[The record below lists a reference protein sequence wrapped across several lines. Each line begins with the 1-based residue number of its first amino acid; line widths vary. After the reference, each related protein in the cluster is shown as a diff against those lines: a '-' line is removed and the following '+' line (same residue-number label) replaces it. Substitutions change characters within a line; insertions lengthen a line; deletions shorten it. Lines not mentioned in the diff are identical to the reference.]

1 MNFYIKTY
9 DLQKAIK
16 LLSVTAKMN
25 TNDSTGMILF
35 KASKNNTVTFLSD
48 NHSTALSYVSEDVD
62 VKVPGEVTIE
72 YGKIKSFAL
81 SFQPWD
87 KKQGAKDFCFAL
99 KDGKLNIS
107 VETLHENGEVSK
119 GSLNLRTYDSNSV
132 RLRNPFNKPNFV
144 LNSNIF
150 KTATNK
156 VLYAINPNE
165 TRPFLQGMNINFDK
179 EFIYFVGTNGLTLS
193 EYKVKNISDLK
204 DGDFLLK
211 YDFIMGLRRAL
222 GEDTDIAFEFDKN
235 EAKVAFDNVYFWGK
249 TIIGHDFPSYKT
261 ILESSTNS
269 IVLDKK
275 MLMVG
280 LQSFVG
286 NLNHEDNYRVTFSL
300 KDKKMSFLHDGGT
313 FDYSAKVNFDDE
325 FNIDVNGKFMEQ
337 TINVI
342 DDDKITI
349 SFSDDKGVLLFD
361 SENFKDQK
369 ALITPIRRR

>member
-25 TNDSTGMILF
+25 TNDSTGMVLL
-35 KASKNNTVTFLSD
+35 KAAKDNTVTFLSD

-62 VKVPGEVTIE
+62 VKIPGEIAIE

-81 SFQPWD
+81 SFSAWN
-87 KKQGAKDFCFAL
+87 KKQGAKDFCFML
-99 KDGKLNIS
+99 KNGKLNIS
-107 VETLHENGEVSK
+107 TETLHENGEISK
-119 GSLNLRTYDSNSV
+119 GSLDLRTYDPNSI
-132 RLRNPFNKPNFV
+132 RLRNPFKKSNFT

-156 VLYAINPNE
+156 VLYTINPNE

-193 EYKVKNISDLK
+193 EYKVKNISDLSS
-204 DGDFLLK
+204 GDFLLK

-222 GEDTDIAFEFDKN
+222 GEDTSIAFEFDKN
-235 EAKVAFDNVYFWGK
+235 EAKAAFDNVYFWGK

-261 ILESSTNS
+261 ILESSTHS

-280 LQSFVG
+280 LQSFIG
-286 NLNHEDNYRVTFSL
+286 NLNPEDNYRVTFSL
-300 KDKKMSFLHDGGT
+300 KDKKMTFIHDGGT
-313 FDYSAKVNFDDE
+313 FDSSGKINFKDE
-325 FNIDVNGKFMEQ
+325 FNIDVNGRYMEQ

-342 DDDKITI
+342 DDDKITV

>member
-1 MNFYIKTY
+1 MKFYIKTY

-25 TNDSTGMILF
+25 TNDSTGMVLL
-35 KASKNNTVTFLSD
+35 KANEDNTVTFLSD
-48 NHSTALSYVSEDVD
+48 NHSTALSYVSDNVD
-62 VKVPGEVTIE
+62 VKIPGEIAIE
-72 YGKIKSFAL
+72 YGKIKPFAL
-81 SFQPWD
+81 SFHTWD
-87 KKQGAKDFCFAL
+87 KKQGAKDFCFKL
-99 KDGKLNIS
+99 KGSKLNIS
-107 VETLHENGEVSK
+107 VETLHGNGELSK
-119 GSLNLRTYDSNSV
+119 GSLNLRTYDSHSI
-132 RLRNPFNKPNFV
+132 RLRNPFNKSNFI

-156 VLYAINPNE
+156 VLYAINPAE

-193 EYKVKNISDLK
+193 EYKVKNISDLN

-235 EAKVAFDNVYFWGK
+235 EVKAKFDNVCFWGK
-249 TIIGHDFPSYKT
+249 TIIGHDFPSYKS
-261 ILESSTNS
+261 ILESYKHS

-286 NLNHEDNYRVTFSL
+286 NLNPDDNFRVTFSL
-300 KDKKMSFLHDGGT
+300 KDKKMVFLHDGGA
-313 FDYSAKVNFDDE
+313 FDYSAEVNFEDE
-325 FNIDVNGKFMEQ
+325 FNIDVNGKYMEQ
-337 TINVI
+337 TVSVI
-342 DDDKITI
+342 DDDIITV
-349 SFSDDKGVLLFD
+349 SFSDDSGVLLFD

>member
-1 MNFYIKTY
+1 MKFFIKTY
-9 DLQKAIK
+9 DLQEAVK
-16 LLSVTAKMN
+16 LLGVTAKMN
-25 TNDSTGMILF
+25 TNDSTGMVLL
-35 KASKNNTVTFLSD
+35 KADKNNTVTFLSD
-48 NHSTALSYVSEDVD
+48 NHSTALSYTAEDVN
-62 VKVPGEVTIE
+62 VEIPGEATIE
-72 YGKIKSFAL
+72 YGKIKSFVL
-81 SFQPWD
+81 SFNVWD
-87 KKQGAKDFCFAL
+87 KKQGAKDFCFTL
-99 KDGKLNIS
+99 TDGKLNIS
-107 VETLHENGEVSK
+107 VETLHENGEVSN
-119 GSLNLRTYDSNSV
+119 GSLNLRTYDSNSI
-132 RLRNPFNKPNFV
+132 RLRNPFNKSNFV

-156 VLYAINPNE
+156 VLYTINPNE

-204 DGDFLLK
+204 QGDFLLK

-222 GEDTDIAFEFDKN
+222 GEETTIEFEFDKN
-235 EAKVAFDNVYFWGK
+235 EAKVAFDNIYFWGK

-261 ILESSTNS
+261 ILESSKHS

-275 MLMVG
+275 MLMIG

-286 NLNHEDNYRVTFSL
+286 NLSSEDNYRVTFSL
-300 KDKKMSFLHDGGT
+300 KDNKMSFLHDGGA
-313 FDYSAKVNFDDE
+313 FDYSADVNFDDE
-325 FNIDVNGKFMEQ
+325 FNIDVNGRYMEQ
-337 TINVI
+337 TVSVI

>member
-25 TNDSTGMILF
+25 TNDSTGMILL
-35 KASKNNTVTFLSD
+35 KADKNNVVTFLSD
-48 NHSTALSYVSEDVD
+48 NHSTALSYVSDNVD
-62 VKVPGEVTIE
+62 VRIPGEIAIE

-81 SFQPWD
+81 SFHTWD
-87 KKQGAKDFCFAL
+87 KKHGAKDFCFKL
-99 KDGKLNIS
+99 KGNKLNIS
-107 VETLHENGEVSK
+107 VETLHDNGEVSK
-119 GSLNLRTYDSNSV
+119 GSLNLRTYDPTNI
-132 RLRNPFNKPNFV
+132 RARNPFNKSNFV

-156 VLYAINPNE
+156 VLYAINPSE

-193 EYKVKNISDLK
+193 EYKVKNISDLS

-211 YDFIMGLRRAL
+211 YDFIMGLRRSL
-222 GEDTDIAFEFDKN
+222 GEDTNIAFEFDKN
-235 EAKVAFDNVYFWGK
+235 EVKAVFDNVCFWGK
-249 TIIGHDFPSYKT
+249 TIIGHDFPSYKS
-261 ILESSTNS
+261 ILESYKHS

-280 LQSFVG
+280 LQLFAG
-286 NLNHEDNYRVTFSL
+286 NLNSEDNYRVTFSL
-300 KDKKMSFLHDGGT
+300 KDKKMVFFHDGGT
-313 FDYSAKVNFDDE
+313 FDYSAEVNFNDE

-337 TINVI
+337 TVGVI
-342 DDDKITI
+342 DDDIITV
-349 SFSDDKGVLLFD
+349 SFSDDKGVLIFD